1 MVSPSPSSTPSPHDS
16 VTLLVAHGSR
26 NARTAADHAAL
37 CNAVAAHAGGA
48 TVLPAF
54 LEISEPSIGD
64 AIDHAVAD
72 GASEVVVLPLFVHV
86 GNHVERDIPAIVDE
100 ARARHPGTAID
111 LRPHVGAATGF
122 VDLVAAQLPSPR
134 S

>member
-1 MVSPSPSSTPSPHDS
+1 MVSPSPSVASSPSGS

-26 NARTAADHAAL
+26 NARTAADHTAL
-37 CNAVAAHAGGA
+37 CNAVASAAGA

-72 GASEVVVLPLFVHV
+72 GAGEVVVVPLFVHV
-86 GNHVERDIPAIVDE
+86 GNHVERDIPAIVAD
-100 ARARHPGTAID
+100 ARRRHPAVAID
-111 LRPHVGAATGF
+111 LRPHVGAAAGF
-122 VDLVAAQLPSPR
+122 VDLVAGQLSGDA
-134 S
+134 

>member
-1 MVSPSPSSTPSPHDS
+1 VPAPD

-26 NARTAADHAAL
+26 NPRTAADHAAL
-37 CNAVAAHAGGA
+37 CNAVADAVAGPSAPA

-64 AIDHAVAD
+64 AIDAAVAG
-72 GASEVVVLPLFVHV
+72 GATSVTVLPLFVHV

-100 ARARHPGTAID
+100 ARRRHPGTTVA
-111 LRPHVGAATGF
+111 LRPHIGAGADF
-122 VDLVAAQLPSPR
+122 VELVARAVAR
-134 S
+134 